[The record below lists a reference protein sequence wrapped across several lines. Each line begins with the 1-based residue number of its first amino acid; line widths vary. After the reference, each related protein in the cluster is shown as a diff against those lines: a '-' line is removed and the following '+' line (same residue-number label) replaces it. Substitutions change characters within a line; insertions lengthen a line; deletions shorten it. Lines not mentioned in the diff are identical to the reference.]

1 MADALQGGPEGPG
14 AHGLGWE
21 VLRAGPQG
29 AFPLPPQSQNKA
41 KQCKDSAMEAGTRLA
56 HLLSLGGG
64 AAWPSFPPQ
73 HTSFTLGTQS
83 HTPHSCFLK
92 QVKRKIRFLA
102 FANTVH
108 GALRVLTNAH
118 KQSYEVFTVTVPLS

>member
-1 MADALQGGPEGPG
+1 MPFRVAQGGQEPKVWAGRCSGPG
-14 AHGLGWE
+14 
-21 VLRAGPQG
+21 LRA
-29 AFPLPPQSQNKA
+29 AFPLSPQSQNKA

-64 AAWPSFPPQ
+64 ADWTSFPPQ

-83 HTPHSCFLK
+83 HTPHSCFLM

-108 GALRVLTNAH
+108 VCFN
-118 KQSYEVFTVTVPLS
+118 